1 MSDNRPI
8 ISDTQFAHLPGGS
21 REVAT
26 GKAGKGSGYY
36 VSRDPR
42 VPVNMG
48 GSEEV
53 IGGLSDTKTVAEHMS
68 DIKGVAEKV
77 MPTGYMKA
85 RGATPKE
92 SANVHQGIWQDEDS
106 KKTYLDVSDRIGGR
120 ASRSSLEEALTRGIN
135 QKQLGVYAA
144 GSGKTLTTHFQDS
157 VTGSKSVNPAATMT
171 LNYLKQQ
178 REESTQRR
186 RVTPGD
192 KAKALE
198 ALKQAK

>member
-92 SANVHQGIWQDEDS
+92 SANVHQGIWQDEG
-106 KKTYLDVSDRIGGR
+106 KTYLDVSDRIGGR

-171 LNYLKQQ
+171 LGYLKQQ
-178 REESTQRR
+178 REESAQRR
-186 RVTPGD
+186 KVTSAD